1 MSCGCG
7 CGGEVVAYENW
18 NEHTVDENQNAI
30 AAEYQGRKVTLNK
43 PFRTPGAN
51 KKFGV
56 YTKNGSGTVVIV
68 RFGDPNMEIKRDDPA
83 RRKSFRSRHNC
94 DSPGPKWKAR
104 YWSCRQWRGGK
115 KVEAGEE
122 PCGCGCEEDVEAKR
136 KDDPCTDG
144 YEQYGMKMKNGRKV
158 PNCIPIK
165 KKAEAD
171 YDVCSSC
178 TTQAKCAEHGK
189 CMEAKMEKPTMDK
202 ALRQAAEP
210 TPKSDETHGEYM
222 SRCQAAGYSKEQ
234 CMKAH
239 EGHTFKDQQEP
250 HNEEDHDAGYGYKKE
265 DEEAGMYMKKRYA
278 NEDCVCG
285 IGEELVNGSCQK
297 IAVTLDV
304 EINDMSAIVE
314 ASTGKTIIEISG
326 VAFHEGM
333 NKNKWELTKE
343 GAYKVVEQMKG
354 SDVTL
359 NHPKPNAHGAGFQ
372 RNMDGGVDEANV
384 GYITEANVVE
394 LESGKWEVHYK
405 AHVVRSELF
414 SPLEAGMWSREDYGV
429 SIGGSGV
436 PISATDDGIVFGE
449 EFTFDHLA
457 IVHRPAYPRATIDDV
472 KRVEV
477 KEIEAT
483 IISHSVS
490 DKEQEPRGI
499 TMTEAEATVDYEAE
513 IEALKADLVMANSRV
528 TEFEAAEEARI
539 EEARMSLVMKASE
552 MGMSGHD
559 DLKAET
565 LETLIASW
573 EASHPVETPVEMK
586 PVEEVASEAPVIAS
600 ESKSTSVVANYLN
613 GTLVETDEE
622 LYGRAWNAW
631 AKAWNGTLAG
641 DEKSEMRAPLYKE
654 IKEMN

>member
-210 TPKSDETHGEYM
+210 TPKSDETHAQYM

-239 EGHTFKDQQEP
+239 EGHTFKDQEEP
-250 HNEEDHDAGYGYKKE
+250 HDEEDHDAGYGYKKE